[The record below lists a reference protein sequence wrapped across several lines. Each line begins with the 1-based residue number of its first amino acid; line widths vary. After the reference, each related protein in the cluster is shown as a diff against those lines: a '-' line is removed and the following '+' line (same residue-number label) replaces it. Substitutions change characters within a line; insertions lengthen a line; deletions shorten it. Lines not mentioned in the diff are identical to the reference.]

1 MSDHAQ
7 SDLEDDLDWEEWDG
21 KGSFLNHCVAGSI
34 AGIAEHT
41 LMYPFDTVKTHMQCS
56 SCPGQPACPKSV
68 PIQPPGIVQT
78 FRSLATS
85 KGGVSPLRMWRG
97 VHTMFMG
104 CVPAH
109 ALYFSSFEVGKKAF
123 GADREGHH
131 FMAAGAAGA
140 ISTFFHDS
148 IMAPA
153 DTIKQRLQLGYYH
166 GVRDCVKQML
176 KNEGPFS
183 LYRSFPTTLA
193 MNVPYGFI
201 MVASNESLKKVI
213 NPTGEFNL
221 FTSMVSGC
229 GAGAVAASLTT
240 PLDVVKTK
248 LQTQN
253 LGDIRTPPSGSA
265 PTANAPHPNPIV
277 HTPSSSAK
285 NLKIQAAPL
294 RPLHTSPPLFHP
306 NAPPSPCPPTSSSPT
321 YTNGYAAFRAIL
333 KEDGFIGLFKGMSPR
348 LITHAPAVAISWTT
362 YEGVKSLIS
371 EKGF

>member
-131 FMAAGAAGA
+131 FMAAG
-140 ISTFFHDS
+140 
-148 IMAPA
+148 
-153 DTIKQRLQLGYYH
+153 
-166 GVRDCVKQML
+166 
-176 KNEGPFS
+176 
-183 LYRSFPTTLA
+183 
-193 MNVPYGFI
+193 
-201 MVASNESLKKVI
+201 
-213 NPTGEFNL
+213 GE
-221 FTSMVSGC
+221 GC
-229 GAGAVAASLTT
+229 GTGGVCEERSDEMRRRAC
-240 PLDVVKTK
+240 
-248 LQTQN
+248 
-253 LGDIRTPPSGSA
+253 
-265 PTANAPHPNPIV
+265 PNIERHV
-277 HTPSSSAK
+277 T
-285 NLKIQAAPL
+285 
-294 RPLHTSPPLFHP
+294 F
-306 NAPPSPCPPTSSSPT
+306 
-321 YTNGYAAFRAIL
+321 
-333 KEDGFIGLFKGMSPR
+333 
-348 LITHAPAVAISWTT
+348 
-362 YEGVKSLIS
+362 S
-371 EKGF
+371 EVRF